1 MLSKYSLCISVAA
14 SDHWR
19 TKSLLNCF
27 SKIRNQGIFLELFKN
42 FPDERIA
49 IMAKL
54 FTEISN
60 GKVLF
65 KVILPLF
72 RRQK

>member
-1 MLSKYSLCISVAA
+1 MAA
-14 SDHWR
+14 CDHWR

-27 SKIRNQGIFLELFKN
+27 SKIRNQGVFLELFKN
-42 FPDERIA
+42 FPDKWIP

-60 GKVLF
+60 AKVLF
-65 KVILPLF
+65 RGYFAII
-72 RRQK
+72 